1 MITLRFD
8 QLVRITGG
16 TLYNTERAAQVF
28 RGVSIDSRRLEPG
41 QLFIALR
48 GERND
53 GHDYIDTALKS
64 GAAGLVVEFDYPGLQ
79 QVGGEIPVV
88 AVANSH
94 DAMIAVA
101 VDYRD
106 KVAPRRIGVS
116 GSNGKTTTKEM
127 IFHLLSA
134 VEKRVYRSPGNYNNL
149 FGMPLA
155 LLSMPQDTVVAVLE
169 MGISVPGEMSQL
181 AEIVKPDVMVITN
194 VGPSHLEFLGSVEG
208 VARAKLEAV
217 QAMTPDQPLIINADD
232 DVLVDEVKKIGR
244 EYVSFGIEK
253 KARFR
258 PSSIETDE
266 TGATVVGIE
275 KHQFRLGMFG
285 RYQVYNLL
293 AAYAAARTLGYS
305 FDGTDTLAIELRT
318 APMRGEI
325 IVSDGVTFVSDCY
338 NANPDSVKSGL
349 MSFAER
355 KEHGRR
361 LIVLGDML
369 ELGTESELYHR
380 EVAVELSK
388 ISFDYIALVGPM
400 SRIIADELIKAGG
413 DSKKIEHFKDSS
425 TCADRLNRFF
435 MAGDLVYV
443 KGSRGIGLE
452 AVMQRW
458 IEKKGNT

>member
-1 MITLRFD
+1 LITLRFD

-16 TLYNTERAAQVF
+16 TLYNTDQAAQVF
-28 RGVSIDSRRLEPG
+28 RGVSIDSRKLEPG

-53 GHDYIDTALKS
+53 GHDYIDAALKS
-64 GAAGLVVEFDYPGLQ
+64 GATGLMVEFDYPGLQ

-101 VDYRD
+101 ADYRG
-106 KVAPRRIGVS
+106 KVDPRRIGVS

-134 VEKRVYRSPGNYNNL
+134 VEQDVYRSPGNYNNL

-169 MGISVPGEMSQL
+169 MGISVPGEMSRL
-181 AEIVKPDVMVITN
+181 AEIVRPDVMVITN

-244 EYVSFGIEK
+244 DYVSFGIEK
-253 KARFR
+253 KSTFR

-266 TGATVVGIE
+266 KGANVVGIE
-275 KHQFRLGMFG
+275 KHHFRLATFG
-285 RYQVYNLL
+285 RYQVNNLL
-293 AAYAAARTLGYS
+293 AAYAAVRTLGYS
-305 FDGTDTLAIELRT
+305 FEGTDTLAIELRT

-325 IVSDGVTFVSDCY
+325 VVSSGVTFVSDCY

-349 MSFAER
+349 ISFAER

-380 EVAVELSK
+380 EVAVELSR
-388 ISFDYIALVGPM
+388 IPFDYIALIGPM
-400 SRIIADELIKAGG
+400 SRIIADELIRAEG
-413 DSKKIEHFKDSS
+413 DSKRIEHFKDSGS
-425 TCADRLNRFF
+425 CADKLSRFF

-443 KGSRGIGLE
+443 KGSRGVGLE
-452 AVMQRW
+452 AIMQRW
-458 IEKKGNT
+458 IEKKGNA

>member
-1 MITLRFD
+1 LITLRFD

-16 TLYNTERAAQVF
+16 TLYNTEQAARVF
-28 RGVSIDSRRLEPG
+28 RGVSIDSRKLEPG

-53 GHDYIDTALKS
+53 GHNYIEAALKS
-64 GAAGLVVEFDYPGLQ
+64 GATGLVVEFDYPGLQ
-79 QVGGEIPVV
+79 LIGGEIPVV
-88 AVANSH
+88 AVTNSH
-94 DAMIAVA
+94 KAMIDVA

-106 KVAPRRIGVS
+106 KVDPQRIGVS

-134 VEKRVYRSPGNYNNL
+134 VEKHVYRSPGNYNNL

-155 LLSMPQDTVVAVLE
+155 LMSMPQDTNVAVLE
-169 MGISVPGEMSQL
+169 MGISVPGEMSRL

-194 VGPSHLEFLGSVEG
+194 VGPSHLEFLGTVEG
-208 VARAKLEAV
+208 VARAKLEVV

-232 DVLVDEVKKIGR
+232 DVLVDEVKKVGR
-244 EYVSFGIEK
+244 DYVSFGIEK
-253 KARFR
+253 KATFR
-258 PSSIETDE
+258 PSSIKTDD

-275 KHQFRLGMFG
+275 KHQFRLSMFG

-293 AAYAAARTLGYS
+293 AAYAAVRTSGYT

-325 IVSDGVTFVSDCY
+325 VVNSGVTFFSDCY
-338 NANPDSVKSGL
+338 NANPDSVMSGL

-355 KEHGRR
+355 KKDGRR

-369 ELGTESELYHR
+369 ELGRESERYHR
-380 EVAVELSK
+380 QVAVELSK
-388 ISFDYIALVGPM
+388 IPFDYLALVGPM
-400 SRIIADELIKAGG
+400 SSIIADELIDAGG
-413 DSKKIEHFKDSS
+413 DSETIEHFKDSDD
-425 TCADRLNRFF
+425 CADRLSRFF

-452 AVMQRW
+452 AIMQRW
-458 IEKKGNT
+458 IEKKGKA